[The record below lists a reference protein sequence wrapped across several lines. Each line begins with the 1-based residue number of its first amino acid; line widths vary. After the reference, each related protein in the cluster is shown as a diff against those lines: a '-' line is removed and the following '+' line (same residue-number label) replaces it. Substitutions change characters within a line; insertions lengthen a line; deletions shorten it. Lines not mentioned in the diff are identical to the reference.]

1 MIEPEHVL
9 VLDAFDGASMTDSR
23 DSGTKS
29 QPAPSQPKDM
39 ASAALVISVEA
50 AEISAEAEEHD
61 RSLARAESPQNQPNP
76 VERPS
81 PRTAIPG
88 RRRAPVRRTRPFAR
102 SEPAPIPA
110 QSTPLVA
117 AGDEASVSSQV
128 DTRSELRDWIKD
140 NATLLSNASLLI
152 SLAAITLT
160 LLPDVGI
167 FAPYIKALIFAG
179 ALLLLIELHH
189 QWPEDL
195 QLHVLRKNPRPK
207 NHSWRM
213 TGFAFVMQ
221 VATLVFAA
229 WATLTN
235 PIILLPLTALA
246 VVLGFRQWYF
256 RRHGGLVARSFRII
270 ALVAVLLLSE
280 LLMVVVWAAVTGEQ
294 VTLELW
300 TEDRPD
306 LQIDR

>member
-1 MIEPEHVL
+1 M
-9 VLDAFDGASMTDSR
+9 
-23 DSGTKS
+23 
-29 QPAPSQPKDM
+29 
-39 ASAALVISVEA
+39 SAGA
-50 AEISAEAEEHD
+50 AEFAAEAEEGV
-61 RSLARAESPQNQPNP
+61 RSGGLAEPPRHPPNSGAHSGAP
-76 VERPS
+76 DSVS
-81 PRTAIPG
+81 
-88 RRRAPVRRTRPFAR
+88 RRRRKRTRYRRPVAR
-102 SEPAPIPA
+102 SEPAPVPA
-110 QSTPLVA
+110 QPAPLVA
-117 AGDEASVSSQV
+117 AGDTASVSSQF

-195 QLHVLRKNPRPK
+195 QLHVLRKNPRPE

-246 VVLGFRQWYF
+246 VVLAFRQWYF
-256 RRHGGLVARSFRII
+256 RRHGGLLARSFGII

-300 TEDRPD
+300 AEDRPG
-306 LQIDR
+306 LQMQIDP